1 MSPRAAWRLEG
12 LGFAEVYDYPPGKAD
27 WSASCL
33 PMEGTRA
40 NEPTI
45 GEMAQRD
52 VPTCAP
58 EEKIGAAKKRVLKA
72 GGDRCVVVG
81 EERVVLGLLREKELA
96 ANPEATAEEVMR
108 NGPATFRPD
117 EPVEKVRRRMRARG
131 ASAVLVTTPDGRLVG
146 LFTLSEKR

>member
-27 WSASCL
+27 WSASGF
-33 PMEGTRA
+33 PMEGPRA
-40 NEPTI
+40 NVPTI
-45 GEMAQRD
+45 GEMARRD

-58 EEKIGAAKKRVLKA
+58 TENVGVARQRVRKA
-72 GGDRCVVVG
+72 DFDRCVVVN
-81 EERVVLGLLREKELA
+81 EERVVMGLLREKELA
-96 ANPEATAEEVMR
+96 ADPEATAEDVMT

-117 EPVEKVRRRMRARG
+117 EPLEKVRKCMRDRG

-146 LFTLSEKR
+146 LLTL